1 MIMPPNDGADTSART
16 NDRSQSPFVEGRR
29 HRVVITGL
37 GAITPLALS
46 VPELWRAM
54 LAGTS
59 GAAPIAS
66 FNTAGHDTT
75 FACEIKGFDARDFMD
90 RKLAN
95 RLDPVCHF
103 ALAAADEALR
113 DAGLDASTLTDAQR
127 ERI

>member
-1 MIMPPNDGADTSART
+1 MTMPTSSDAPRPANANDGSRDFF
-16 NDRSQSPFVEGRR
+16 DEGRR
-29 HRVVITGL
+29 HRVVVTGL

-46 VPELWRAM
+46 VPGMWQAM

-66 FNTAGHDTT
+66 YDATGHDTT

-103 ALAAADEALR
+103 ALAA
-113 DAGLDASTLTDAQR
+113 
-127 ERI
+127 